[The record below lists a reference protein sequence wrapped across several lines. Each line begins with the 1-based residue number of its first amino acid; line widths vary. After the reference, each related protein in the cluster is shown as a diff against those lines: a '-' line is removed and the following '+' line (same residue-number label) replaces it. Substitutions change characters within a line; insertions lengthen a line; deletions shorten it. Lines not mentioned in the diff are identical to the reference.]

1 MAVAAITLPPE
12 PASVPAARQFV
23 RAFLADEGVDAVLAL
38 PAVLLTS
45 ELVTNGVIHAH
56 TDLDLQAKVANGS
69 LRVEVIDRGDGC
81 PVPGRAAPDAEW
93 GRGLSVV
100 SALATHW
107 GVVMEPDWKSV
118 WFELRCP
125 VSPSRRERRLLLD
138 EVASQARGFIRR
150 SRARKGGTASGVL
163 GPSRS

>member
-1 MAVAAITLPPE
+1 MAAITLPPE
-12 PASVPAARQFV
+12 PASVPAARKFV
-23 RAFLADEGVDAVLAL
+23 REFLAEEGVDAVLAL

-45 ELVTNGVIHAH
+45 ELVTNGVIHTH
-56 TDLDLQAKVANGS
+56 TDLDVRAKLANDS

-81 PVPGRAAPDAEW
+81 PVRGRAAPDAEW

-125 VSPSRRERRLLLD
+125 VSPSRRERLLLFD
-138 EVASQARGFIRR
+138 EVASQARRLIRR
-150 SRARKGGTASGVL
+150 LPR
-163 GPSRS
+163 P

>member
-1 MAVAAITLPPE
+1 MPAITLPAE

-125 VSPSRRERRLLLD
+125 RSPSRRARRLLLD
-138 EVASQARGFIRR
+138 EVASQARRFIRGLPR
-150 SRARKGGTASGVL
+150 
-163 GPSRS
+163 P

>member
-1 MAVAAITLPPE
+1 MAAAITLPPE

-23 RAFLADEGVDAVLAL
+23 REFLAGEDVDSVLAL
-38 PAVLLTS
+38 PALLLTS

-56 TDLDLQAKVANGS
+56 TDLDLQAAVANDS
-69 LRVEVIDRGDGC
+69 LRVEVIDHGDGC
-81 PVPGRAAPDAEW
+81 PVPGQAAPDAEW

-100 SALATHW
+100 SELATRW

-125 VSPSRRERRLLLD
+125 RSPSRRERRLLLD
-138 EVASQARGFIRR
+138 KVAAQARQFIRR
-150 SRARKGGTASGVL
+150 LPR
-163 GPSRS
+163 P